1 MKGWLVTPGT
11 WTADTRPL
19 AGNYC
24 KLRERNYRGNV
35 YAASNPC
42 VALAA
47 IRARMPQCR

>member
-11 WTADTRPL
+11 GTAALGRL
-19 AGNYC
+19 RELLQ
-24 KLRERNYRGNV
+24 LRERNYRGNV

-47 IRARMPQCR
+47 TRAHMPQCH